1 VCAYACGIS
10 IYTHRGWACLGT
22 LAYRGHA
29 RVASPISR
37 TGYLGRRHKS
47 TSRAVELEDIRRVMG
62 LLTSGVFSE
71 PLVLLAV
78 SLPLVL
84 PRQLGD
90 GGLGGLEQHLDATLE
105 GLSLVAAALW
115 LLIRIVRYH
124 RIGGLRGRYA
134 DAGGGLKV
142 SGPFK
147 VAHKPLPFDPLSTA
161 HIELS

>member
-1 VCAYACGIS
+1 
-10 IYTHRGWACLGT
+10 
-22 LAYRGHA
+22 
-29 RVASPISR
+29 
-37 TGYLGRRHKS
+37 
-47 TSRAVELEDIRRVMG
+47 MG

-105 GLSLVAAALW
+105 GLSLVAAALR

-134 DAGGGLKV
+134 DAGGGLKSV
-142 SGPFK
+142 RT
-147 VAHKPLPFDPLSTA
+147 L
-161 HIELS
+161 

>member
-1 VCAYACGIS
+1 VLTHTVCAYACGIS
-10 IYTHRGWACLGT
+10 IYPHRGWACLGT

-78 SLPLVL
+78 SLPLWCCL
-84 PRQLGD
+84 ASS
-90 GGLGGLEQHLDATLE
+90 AT
-105 GLSLVAAALW
+105 AAS
-115 LLIRIVRYH
+115 VVSNSTST
-124 RIGGLRGRYA
+124 LR
-134 DAGGGLKV
+134 LK
-142 SGPFK
+142 
-147 VAHKPLPFDPLSTA
+147 D
-161 HIELS
+161 